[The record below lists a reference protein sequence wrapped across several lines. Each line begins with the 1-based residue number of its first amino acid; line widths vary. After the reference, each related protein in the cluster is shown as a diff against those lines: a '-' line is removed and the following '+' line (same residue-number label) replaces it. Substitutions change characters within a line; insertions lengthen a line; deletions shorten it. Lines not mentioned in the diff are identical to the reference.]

1 MMEHKERLKNCH
13 GPKKSRETWQLNVM
27 GYAGEKEDI
36 NGKTG
41 EIQIKTEV

>member
-1 MMEHKERLKNCH
+1 MMEHKERLRNCH
-13 GPKKSRETWQLNVM
+13 EPTKSRKPWQVNVM
-27 GYAGEKEDI
+27 GYVGEKENI